1 MWRFLLFLHFVSIK
15 SALHVALVFPLLLLL
30 DVTELDA
37 SILELNNLTAS
48 GPSRTAAVDAFFGH
62 SLCQGFYHT
71 SKAFLHAASRTRCSA
86 A

>member
-1 MWRFLLFLHFVSIK
+1 MAFSSFLAFCINKKRFACCFS
-15 SALHVALVFPLLLLL
+15 FPLLLLL

-62 SLCQGFYHT
+62 SLCQDFYHT